1 MVLRSVLKLATIIAA
16 SVGVVSTTAVTGIL
30 VANSD
35 SSKGIFAGETRHY
48 KGEWYNEDALVYEGY
63 FKRGEDASYQGVAP
77 TKTDYTGDNIY
88 VFSGWDY
95 TGDKVPDIP
104 VFKAYSNFK
113 ANACYTAIPAS
124 LLEKIDWQKL
134 LEILMDKNI
143 DLEALL
149 ARLGLSPEDIMKL
162 LNLNV
167 LTVKSNV
174 TGPAYLRTES
184 FKDYRKSGSSW
195 SDADYY
201 PVDNISE
208 GSVNPLQYTANKLSN
223 LKNNPLIASY
233 CKEGTYEITYNKTG
247 GKYPVIAFESTNY
260 QGLSSDSYSLIS
272 VGEDKTYTS
281 TGYALIPC
289 TEETVLAGLLT
300 NYSSD
305 AVKNDEVAYREYV
318 RNEYTAVDDDY
329 RSYFRGLA
337 NDIGASSTN
346 VGQAVTTFT
355 QYLTENFTLEYKHNE
370 FPKGQDQLMYFMNE
384 AKVADSNYFATAMTL
399 FLRSLGYPARYTQGY
414 MAAIGEPDVETP
426 VTALQA
432 YSWCEVYVDGI
443 GWMNADG
450 AEFLLVK
457 LFGDYYD
464 LPEEVLDMM
473 DFSNKGTSRLLDHIY
488 IGDNTKFDY
497 VGGTTFDKDADVELI
512 AVYDDGYEERVKPSF
527 VSIPDISDY
536 KSYYDTNVM
545 VLYEYLADIKS
556 ATYTIHVEPARIEE
570 LNVYNTKSY
579 TVVSEIKPEDFYF
592 DGYYNNGQVYDIDQ
606 NAVEFEIP
614 EITEPGDYEM
624 EFSFTEYY
632 GGGPDDYKTVTS
644 TFMLH
649 IAPEPVIIDI
659 TPTTYLEHEFYTD
672 EGFNLDRDSWLAI
685 RDNGEETHITITDD
699 MILNPEVLD
708 AHEPGNYTLQIQPS
722 DTCEVYEYNFSMVEN
737 VLEYIEVYANAPTF
751 YRELDDVYDLQ
762 PEDIT
767 CIAYYTRVGD
777 EKEIPFEELSLSS
790 TMFTEAGTYYVDV
803 IYSEEFEYAGLIEVS
818 DTVEINIE
826 DNDIKYMYAYTYM
839 EPYIKKGEEV
849 SESLFYPYTFE
860 IVRKNGDSFFVT
872 CDDENLS
879 FDFSEVN
886 RFEAGI
892 YHIPVSYTNPVSGK
906 TVTSSVVLHILGIK
920 DFKGHFDGVPETLL
934 VNTVYDETDF
944 ENWGLYATYTYFD
957 NSGYESY
964 QSVFVGSE
972 GFNIQLDCPFDV
984 EGSYSL
990 VMTYEDCNELVS
1002 DSTIITVIDDGV
1014 KEVKFDLSS
1023 IPEEYAF
1030 NEEFDFSHISATVYY
1045 KDDSSETVSYS
1056 SGDINVTP
1064 VSHGGKPEQVEL
1076 VFTINVDG
1084 EDYYDSTIVEIIRP
1098 EGISFDHSYDES
1110 VYDIKSDFT
1119 NTTIPIYLLLDN
1131 GTYQKL
1137 GSNSPVQV
1145 GFEYDPEP
1153 GINALNAVFVYD
1165 DGSQYYMFGDSINV
1179 ILYQLELKGKI
1190 EDKEYFEGTSF
1201 DGEYSAELIYNA
1213 GGLYVHENIDVTDEV
1228 VINCSDPLGSGE
1240 NAVFFEYYDYETL
1253 TSYYY
1258 EDSIYAYELIDIRVD
1273 ADEFNREYLRL
1284 DDLDDLENIKVYGV
1298 YSNGQDEI
1306 EKPIGIEYC
1315 EISSLDTDSLGEEK
1329 TAIVSYSSEKGN
1341 FTDVFTYKVSEPK
1354 IVDVTV
1360 DTQYCQTFAYK
1371 GVASGII
1378 DISGVQFVV
1387 TYENDKV
1394 ETFGSNDY
1402 VTNGQITPVTLLPFN
1417 NNTDA
1422 GTYYDVYSLTHESR
1436 FGTEIFDPLNIEIE
1450 IRENNVEKLSLS
1462 TIFVDRTFYNAED
1475 FNYDGLK
1482 VNAIT
1487 SAYEDFPK
1495 LGSYELNSDEYIV
1508 THDPLVKGENII
1520 TVTYVK
1526 DPTISAT
1533 YTVTLKEDQVIAY
1546 YASGYDLIVKQGD
1559 PIDLSNLKITARYE
1573 SGNFEVLSSDQVSII
1588 QYPSSAEIGFTSFKV
1603 QCQTKI
1609 CEFQIEVVEDTDV
1622 IESIF
1627 TNPTSITV
1635 EQGKWNDYA
1644 NAVFNDLE
1652 VYGRYAESGE
1662 KQLDESKYTIDDS
1675 KVNVDKV
1682 GTYQIKFTSTE
1693 NDKIYTYVTV
1703 NVSEPLKVTGVSLQQ
1718 TYFVFIQNQDYDP
1731 TGFLDDVGVTI
1742 YFNLQP
1748 SISTTLGSGD
1758 YITYYYIIGS
1768 SPSTSDVTREPQE
1781 IQIGVG
1787 VKYSDKYYEDDNE
1800 FFVII
1805 YIEVVG
1811 E

>member
-1 MVLRSVLKLATIIAA
+1 MGVRKILKLLTLIA
-16 SVGVVSTTAVTGIL
+16 SGLGVVSTTAVAGIL
-30 VANSD
+30 AANSNSD
-35 SSKGIFAGETRHY
+35 SQIFAADTRHY
-48 KGEWYNEDALVYEGY
+48 KGEWYNEGALVYEEV
-63 FKRGEDASYQGVAP
+63 FTRGQNVEYKGPTP
-77 TKTDYTGDNIY
+77 TKVDYTGEKIY
-88 VFSGWDY
+88 IFSGWDT
-95 TGDKVPDIP
+95 TGDGRADLPT
-104 VFKAYSNFK
+104 FKAYRNFK
-113 ANACYTAIPAS
+113 ANATFTGIDAS
-124 LLEKIDWQKL
+124 ILEKIDWQKL
-134 LEILMDKNI
+134 LEILMDADI

-149 ARLGLSPEDIMKL
+149 AFLGLSPEDIAKL
-162 LNLNV
+162 LGLNV
-167 LTVKSNV
+167 FTVTSTV
-174 TGPAYLRTES
+174 AGPAYFRTES
-184 FKDYRKSGSSW
+184 FKDYNKSGHNWTDS
-195 SDADYY
+195 DYY
-201 PVDNISE
+201 ALSNISP
-208 GSVNPLQYTANKLSN
+208 GSVNPLQYTANKLSS
-223 LKNNPLIASY
+223 LKNDPLFASY
-233 CKEGTYEITYNKTG
+233 SLEGTYEITYNKSG
-247 GKYPVIAFESTNY
+247 GKYPVIAFETENN
-260 QGLSSDSYSLIS
+260 QGLPTDSYSLTN
-272 VGEDKTYTS
+272 VGPENKYVS
-281 TGYALIPC
+281 HGFSLIPC

-300 NYSSD
+300 PFSND
-305 AVKNDEVAYREYV
+305 AIKNDEKAYRDYV
-318 RNEYTAVDDDY
+318 RQEYLGISDDY
-329 RSYFRGLA
+329 RGYFSNLA
-337 NDIGASSTN
+337 DQIGASKNN
-346 VGQAVTTFT
+346 VGQAVTAFT
-355 QYLTENFTLEYKHNE
+355 EYLTTNFTLDYKRNE
-370 FPKGQDQLMYFMNE
+370 FPKTSDPLMYFMNE
-384 AKVADSNYFATAMTL
+384 ARVADSNYFASAMTL

-414 MAAIGEPDVETP
+414 MGAISEPGVETP

-457 LFGDYYD
+457 LFDEYYD

-473 DFSNKGTSRLLDHIY
+473 DFSNKGTAKTLQSIRV
-488 IGDNTKFDY
+488 GDNTKFNY
-497 VGGTTFDKDADVELI
+497 IGGTSFSEEDIELFAI
-512 AVYDDGYEERVKPSF
+512 YDDGSEEKVKPCF
-527 VSIPDISDY
+527 VTKPDISDY
-536 KSYYDTNVM
+536 KSYYDCNVT
-545 VLYEYLADIKS
+545 VLYEYLTDIKS
-556 ATYTIHVEPARIEE
+556 ATYTIHVEPAKVEE
-570 LNVYNTKSY
+570 LYVENNHRY
-579 TVVSEIKPEDFYF
+579 TVVSPIRPEDFRFTGKYS
-592 DGYYNNGQVYDIDQ
+592 NGNIYDIDS
-606 NAVEFEIP
+606 NLVSYTLP
-614 EITEPGDYEM
+614 EITEEGDYPV
-624 EFSFTEYY
+624 EFTFTEYY
-632 GGGPDDYKTVTS
+632 GPDDYKTVTS

-672 EGFNLDRDSWLAI
+672 EGFNLDRDPWLAI

-708 AHEPGNYTLQIQPS
+708 AHEPGNYTLYIQPT
-722 DTCEVYEYNFSMVEN
+722 DTCEVYEYNFFMVEN
-737 VLEYIEVYANAPTF
+737 VLEYIEVYANAATF
-751 YRELDDVYDLQ
+751 YRELDSVYDLQ

-767 CIAYYTRVGD
+767 CIAYYTREGD
-777 EKEIPFEELSLSS
+777 KKEIPFEELSLST

-803 IYSEEFEYAGLIEVS
+803 FYSEEFEYAGLIEVS

-826 DNDIKYMYAYTYM
+826 DNDIENMYAYTFM

-849 SESLFYPYTFE
+849 SESLFSSYTFE
-860 IVRKNGDSFFVT
+860 IVRKHGDSFFVT

-892 YHIPVSYTNPVSGK
+892 YHIPVSYTNPASGK

-920 DFKGHFDGVPETLL
+920 DFEGHFDGVPETLL

-990 VMTYEDCNELVS
+990 VMTYEDCDEIVS

-1030 NEEFDFSHISATVYY
+1030 NEEFDFSHISATIYY

-1084 EDYYDSTIVEIIRP
+1084 EDYYGSTIVEIIRP
-1098 EGISFDHSYDES
+1098 EGISFDHNYDES
-1110 VYDIKSDFT
+1110 VYDIKSNFT

-1137 GSNSPVQV
+1137 GSDSPVQV

-1153 GINALNAVFVYD
+1153 GLNALNAVFVYD
-1165 DGSQYYMFGDSINV
+1165 DGSQYYMFGDSIDV

-1213 GGLYVHENIDVTDEV
+1213 GGLYVHENVDVTDEV
-1228 VINCSDPLGSGE
+1228 VINCSDPLSSGE

-1253 TSYYY
+1253 TSCYY

-1273 ADEFNREYLRL
+1273 VDEFNREYLRL
-1284 DDLDDLENIKVYGV
+1284 DDLDDFENIKVYGV

-1315 EISSLDTDSLGEEK
+1315 EISNLETDSLGEEK

-1341 FTDVFTYKVSEPK
+1341 FTDEFTYKVSEPK

-1360 DTQYCQTFAYK
+1360 DTQYCQTFAYQ

-1417 NNTDA
+1417 NTTEA

-1450 IRENNVEKLSLS
+1450 IRKNNVEKLSLS
-1462 TIFVDRTFYNAED
+1462 TFLVDKTFYNAED

-1533 YTVTLKEDQVIAY
+1533 YTVTLKEDEIIMY
-1546 YASGYDLIVKQGD
+1546 YASGYDSIVKQGE
-1559 PIDLSNLKITARYE
+1559 PIDLSNLEITARYE
-1573 SGNFEVLSSDQVSII
+1573 SGKTEQLSSDQFSII

-1603 QCQTKI
+1603 QCPTKI
-1609 CEFQIEVVEDTDV
+1609 CEYQIEVVEDTDI

-1635 EQGKWNDYA
+1635 EQGKWTDYDK
-1644 NAVFNDLE
+1644 AVNDLE

-1662 KQLDESKYTIDDS
+1662 KKLDAGKYTIDDS

-1682 GTYQIKFTSTE
+1682 GTYQIKITSTE
-1693 NDKIYTYVTV
+1693 NDKIYTYITV
-1703 NVSEPLKVTGVSLQQ
+1703 KVSEPLKVTGISLQQ
-1718 TYFVFIQNQDYDP
+1718 SYFVFVQNQDYDP
-1731 TGFLDDVGVTI
+1731 AGFLDDVGVTI
-1742 YFNLQP
+1742 SFNLQP

-1787 VKYSDKYYEDDNE
+1787 VTYGDKYYEDDNE
-1800 FFVII
+1800 FIVTI

>member
-1 MVLRSVLKLATIIAA
+1 MLIRKFLKIATLVA
-16 SVGVVSTTAVTGIL
+16 SGLGVVTTGTVASIL
-30 VANSD
+30 VVNSSSD
-35 SSKGIFAGETRHY
+35 SELFAANQRHY
-48 KGEWYNEDALVYEGY
+48 KGEWYNEGALVYENY
-63 FKRGEDASYQGVAP
+63 FVRGQDVNYEGPTP
-77 TKTDYTGDNIY
+77 TKVDYTGEKIY
-88 VFSGWDY
+88 IFSGWDT
-95 TGDKVPDIP
+95 TGDGLPDIP

-113 ANACYTAIPAS
+113 ANATYAS
-124 LLEKIDWQKL
+124 IDASVLERIDWQKL
-134 LEILMDKNI
+134 LEILMDSNI

-149 ARLGLSPEDIMKL
+149 ARLGLSPEDIAKL

-167 LTVKSNV
+167 FTVTSDV
-174 TGPAYLRTES
+174 TGPAYFRTES
-184 FKDYRKSGSSW
+184 FKDYNASGHNW
-195 SDADYY
+195 TDADYY
-201 PVDNISE
+201 PVSNISA
-208 GSVNPLQYTANKLSN
+208 GSVNPLQYTSNKLSS

-247 GKYPVIAFESTNY
+247 GKYPVIAFETENN
-260 QGLSSDSYSLIS
+260 QGLPSDSYSLIN
-272 VGEDKTYTS
+272 VGEDKKYTS
-281 TGYALIPC
+281 HGYQLIPC
-289 TEETVLAGLLT
+289 TEETVLAGILAP
-300 NYSSD
+300 YSND
-305 AVKNDEVAYREYV
+305 AIKNDEKVYREYAKS
-318 RNEYTAVDDDY
+318 EYLNISEDY
-329 RSYFRGLA
+329 RNYFASLA
-337 NDIGASSTN
+337 EQIGATRNN
-346 VGQAVTTFT
+346 VGQAVTAFT

-370 FPKGQDQLMYFMNE
+370 FPKNKDPLMYFMNE
-384 AKVADSNYFATAMTL
+384 ARVADSNYFATAMTL

-414 MAAIGEPDVETP
+414 MGAIAEPGVETG

-432 YSWCEVYVDGI
+432 YSWCEVYVEGV

-450 AEFLLVK
+450 AEYLLVK

-464 LPEEVLDMM
+464 LPEEVLDLM
-473 DFSNKGTSRLLDHIY
+473 DFSNKGSARELESIR

-497 VGGTTFDKDADVELI
+497 IGGTTFSEDDIELI
-512 AVYDDGYEERVKPSF
+512 ATFDDGYEEKVKPCF
-527 VSIPDISDY
+527 VSKPDISDY
-536 KSYYDTNVM
+536 KSYYDCNVV
-545 VLYEYLADIKS
+545 VLYEYLSSIKS
-556 ATYTIHVEPARIEE
+556 TMYTIHVEPARIEE
-570 LNVYNTKSY
+570 LNVYNSMSY
-579 TVVSEIKPEDFYF
+579 TVVSEVKPEDFYF

-606 NAVEFEIP
+606 YAVEFEIP

-632 GGGPDDYKTVTS
+632 GGGPDDFKTVTS

-708 AHEPGNYTLQIQPS
+708 AHEPGNYTLYIQPT

-737 VLEYIEVYANAPTF
+737 VLEYIEVYANASTF
-751 YRELDDVYDLQ
+751 YRELDSVYDLQ

-767 CIAYYTRVGD
+767 CIAYYTREGD
-777 EKEIPFEELSLSS
+777 EKEIPFEELSLST

-803 IYSEEFEYAGLIEVS
+803 FYSEEFEYAGLIEVS

-826 DNDIKYMYAYTYM
+826 DNDIKNMYAYTFM

-849 SESLFYPYTFE
+849 SDSLFSSYTFE
-860 IVRKNGDSFFVT
+860 IVRKNGDSFIVAF
-872 CDDENLS
+872 DDENLS
-879 FDFSEVN
+879 FDFSKVD
-886 RFEAGI
+886 RFEAGV
-892 YHIPVSYTNPVSGK
+892 YHIPVSYTNPASGK

-920 DFKGHFDGVPETLL
+920 DFEGHFDGVPETLL

-984 EGSYSL
+984 AGSYSL
-990 VMTYEDCNELVS
+990 VMTYEDCDEIVS

-1014 KEVKFDLSS
+1014 KEVEFNLSS

-1030 NEEFDFSHISATVYY
+1030 NEEFDFSDISATVYY
-1045 KDDSSETVSYS
+1045 NDDSSETVSYS
-1056 SGDINVTP
+1056 SGNISVTP

-1084 EDYYDSTIVEIIRP
+1084 EDYSDNTFVEIIRP
-1098 EGISFDHSYDES
+1098 EGILFDHSYDES

-1119 NTTIPIYLLLDN
+1119 NTTIPVYLLLDN
-1131 GTYQKL
+1131 GTYQEL
-1137 GSNSPVQV
+1137 GSDSPVQV

-1153 GINALNAVFVYD
+1153 GLNTLNAVFVYD
-1165 DGSQYYMFGDSINV
+1165 DGSQYYAFSDSIDV
-1179 ILYQLELKGKI
+1179 ILYQLELTGKI

-1213 GGLYVHENIDVTDEV
+1213 GGLYVHENVDVTDEV
-1228 VINCSDPLGSGE
+1228 AINCSDPLSSGE

-1253 TSYYY
+1253 TPYYY
-1258 EDSIYAYELIDIRVD
+1258 EGSIYAYELIDIRVD
-1273 ADEFNREYLRL
+1273 VDEFNREYLRL
-1284 DDLDDLENIKVYGV
+1284 DDLDDVENIKVYGV

-1315 EISSLDTDSLGEEK
+1315 EISNLETDSLGEEK

-1341 FTDVFTYKVSEPK
+1341 FTDEFTYKVSEPK

-1360 DTQYCQTFAYK
+1360 DTQYCQTFAYQ

-1417 NNTDA
+1417 NTTEA

-1462 TIFVDRTFYNAED
+1462 TLLVDKTFYNAED

-1533 YTVTLKEDQVIAY
+1533 YTVTLKEDEIIMY
-1546 YASGYDLIVKQGD
+1546 YASGYDSIVKQGD
-1559 PIDLSNLKITARYE
+1559 PIDLSNLEITARYE
-1573 SGNFEVLSSDQVSII
+1573 SGKTEQLSSDQFSII
-1588 QYPSSAEIGFTSFKV
+1588 QYPSSAEIGITSFKV
-1603 QCQTKI
+1603 QCPTKT
-1609 CEFQIEVVEDTDV
+1609 CEYQIEVVEDTDI

-1635 EQGKWNDYA
+1635 EQGKWSDYA
-1644 NAVFNDLE
+1644 NAVINDLK

-1682 GTYQIKFTSTE
+1682 GTYQIKITSTE

-1703 NVSEPLKVTGVSLQQ
+1703 NVSEPLKVTGISLQQ
-1718 TYFVFIQNQDYDP
+1718 SYVVFVQNQDYDP
-1731 TGFLDDVGVTI
+1731 SGFLDDVGVTI
-1742 YFNLQP
+1742 SFNLQP

-1787 VKYSDKYYEDDNE
+1787 VKYGDKYYEDDNE
-1800 FFVII
+1800 FIVTI

>member
-1 MVLRSVLKLATIIAA
+1 MGVRKILKLLTLVA
-16 SVGVVSTTAVTGIL
+16 SGLGVVSTTAVAGIL
-30 VANSD
+30 AANSNSD
-35 SSKGIFAGETRHY
+35 SQIFAADTRHY
-48 KGEWYNEDALVYEGY
+48 KGEWYNEGALVYEEV
-63 FKRGEDASYQGVAP
+63 FTRGQNVEYKGPTP
-77 TKTDYTGDNIY
+77 TKVDYTGEKIY
-88 VFSGWDY
+88 IFSGWDT
-95 TGDKVPDIP
+95 TGDGHADLPT
-104 VFKAYSNFK
+104 FKAYRNFK
-113 ANACYTAIPAS
+113 ANATFTGIDAS
-124 LLEKIDWQKL
+124 ILEKIDWQKL
-134 LEILMDKNI
+134 LEILMDADI

-149 ARLGLSPEDIMKL
+149 AFLGLSPEDIAKL
-162 LNLNV
+162 LGLNV
-167 LTVKSNV
+167 FTVTSTV
-174 TGPAYLRTES
+174 AGPAYFRTES
-184 FKDYRKSGSSW
+184 FKDYNKSGHNWTDS
-195 SDADYY
+195 DYY
-201 PVDNISE
+201 ALSNISP
-208 GSVNPLQYTANKLSN
+208 GSVNPLQYTANKLSS
-223 LKNNPLIASY
+223 LKNDPLFASY
-233 CKEGTYEITYNKTG
+233 SLEGTYEITYNKSG
-247 GKYPVIAFESTNY
+247 GKYPVIAFETENN
-260 QGLSSDSYSLIS
+260 QGLPTDSYSLTN
-272 VGEDKTYTS
+272 VGPENKYVS
-281 TGYALIPC
+281 HGFSLIPC

-300 NYSSD
+300 PFSND
-305 AVKNDEVAYREYV
+305 AIKNDEKAYRDYV
-318 RNEYTAVDDDY
+318 RKEYLGISDDY
-329 RSYFRGLA
+329 RGYFSNLA
-337 NDIGASSTN
+337 DQIGASKNN
-346 VGQAVTTFT
+346 VGQAVTAFT
-355 QYLTENFTLEYKHNE
+355 EYLTTNFTLDYKRNE
-370 FPKGQDQLMYFMNE
+370 FPKTSDPLMYFMNE
-384 AKVADSNYFATAMTL
+384 ARVADSNYFASAMTL

-414 MAAIGEPDVETP
+414 MGAIAEPGVETP

-457 LFGDYYD
+457 LFDEYYD

-473 DFSNKGTSRLLDHIY
+473 DFSNKGTAKTLQSLRV
-488 IGDNTKFDY
+488 GDNTKFNY
-497 VGGTTFDKDADVELI
+497 IGGTSFSEEDIELFAI
-512 AVYDDGYEERVKPSF
+512 YDDGSEEKVKPCF
-527 VSIPDISDY
+527 VTKPDISDY
-536 KSYYDTNVM
+536 KSYYDCNVT
-545 VLYEYLADIKS
+545 VLYEYLTDIKS
-556 ATYTIHVEPARIEE
+556 ATYTIHIEPAKVEE
-570 LNVYNTKSY
+570 LYVENNHRY
-579 TVVSEIKPEDFYF
+579 TVVSPIRPEDFRFTGKYS
-592 DGYYNNGQVYDIDQ
+592 NGNIYDIDS
-606 NAVEFEIP
+606 NLVSYTLP
-614 EITEPGDYEM
+614 EITEEGDYPV
-624 EFSFTEYY
+624 EFTFTEYY
-632 GGGPDDYKTVTS
+632 GPDDYKTVTS

-672 EGFNLDRDSWLAI
+672 EGFNLDRDPWLAI

-708 AHEPGNYTLQIQPS
+708 AHEPGNYTLYIQPT
-722 DTCEVYEYNFSMVEN
+722 DTCEVYEYNFFMVEN
-737 VLEYIEVYANAPTF
+737 VLEYIEVYANAATF
-751 YRELDDVYDLQ
+751 YRELDSVYDLQ

-767 CIAYYTRVGD
+767 CIAYYTREGD
-777 EKEIPFEELSLSS
+777 KKEIPFEELSLST

-803 IYSEEFEYAGLIEVS
+803 FYSEEFEYAGLIEVS

-826 DNDIKYMYAYTYM
+826 DNDIENMYAYTFM

-849 SESLFYPYTFE
+849 SESLFSSYTFE
-860 IVRKNGDSFFVT
+860 IVRKHGDSFFVT

-892 YHIPVSYTNPVSGK
+892 YHIPVSYTNPASGK

-990 VMTYEDCNELVS
+990 VMTYEDCDEIVS

-1030 NEEFDFSHISATVYY
+1030 NEEFDFSHISATIYY

-1084 EDYYDSTIVEIIRP
+1084 EDYYGSTIVEIIRP
-1098 EGISFDHSYDES
+1098 EGISFDHNYDES
-1110 VYDIKSDFT
+1110 VYDIKSNFT

-1137 GSNSPVQV
+1137 GSDSPVQV

-1153 GINALNAVFVYD
+1153 GLNALNAVFVYD
-1165 DGSQYYMFGDSINV
+1165 DGSQYYMFGDSIDV

-1228 VINCSDPLGSGE
+1228 VINCSDPLSSGE

-1306 EKPIGIEYC
+1306 EKPVGIEYC

-1341 FTDVFTYKVSEPK
+1341 FTDEFTYKVSEPK

-1360 DTQYCQTFAYK
+1360 DTQYCQTFAYQ

-1417 NNTDA
+1417 NTTEA

-1436 FGTEIFDPLNIEIE
+1436 FGTEIFDLLNIEIE
-1450 IRENNVEKLSLS
+1450 IRKNNVEKLSLS
-1462 TIFVDRTFYNAED
+1462 TFLVDKTFYNAED

-1533 YTVTLKEDQVIAY
+1533 YTVTLKEDEIIMY
-1546 YASGYDLIVKQGD
+1546 YASGYDSIVKQGE
-1559 PIDLSNLKITARYE
+1559 PIDLSNLEITARYE
-1573 SGNFEVLSSDQVSII
+1573 SGKTEQLSSDQFSII

-1603 QCQTKI
+1603 QCPTKI
-1609 CEFQIEVVEDTDV
+1609 CEYQIEVVEDTDI

-1635 EQGKWNDYA
+1635 EQGKWTDYDK
-1644 NAVFNDLE
+1644 AVNDLE

-1662 KQLDESKYTIDDS
+1662 KKLDAGKYTIDDS

-1682 GTYQIKFTSTE
+1682 GTYQIKITSTE
-1693 NDKIYTYVTV
+1693 NDKIYTYITV
-1703 NVSEPLKVTGVSLQQ
+1703 KVSEPLKVTGISLQQ
-1718 TYFVFIQNQDYDP
+1718 SYFVFVQNQDYDP
-1731 TGFLDDVGVTI
+1731 AGFLDDVGVTI
-1742 YFNLQP
+1742 SFNLQP

-1787 VKYSDKYYEDDNE
+1787 VTYGDKYYEDDNE
-1800 FFVII
+1800 FIVTI